1 FGENIGAITSSV
13 FSLTT
18 QITDYHDELDKL
30 IIEYKNNN
38 NPLDDIEKCFDTGLS
53 TQARSYVISKLA
65 VKG

>member
-1 FGENIGAITSSV
+1 CENIGAITSSV

-38 NPLDDIEKCFDTGLS
+38 NPLDDIEKCFDTGLR